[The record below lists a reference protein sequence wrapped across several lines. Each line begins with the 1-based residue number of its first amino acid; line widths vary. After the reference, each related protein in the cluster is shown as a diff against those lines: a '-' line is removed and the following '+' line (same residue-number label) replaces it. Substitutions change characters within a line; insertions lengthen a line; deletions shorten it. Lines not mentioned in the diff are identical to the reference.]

1 MSRQGTIKAAAL
13 LVLFLVL
20 GPAGPAEP
28 RTPKPVKVFPGAMCS
43 FASPHPCLVFC
54 GTTTRAAPL
63 CD

>member
-1 MSRQGTIKAAAL
+1 MSRQGTITAAAL

-28 RTPKPVKVFPGAMCS
+28 RTPKPVKVFPGAVFFCLS
-43 FASPHPCLVFC
+43 SPLLGFL
-54 GTTTRAAPL
+54 APL